1 MRKIISR
8 GTREENGEKGAR
20 AREREREREKGER
33 IIRNIVPVKSVVYG
47 NINDNCRRDGNK
59 RR

>member
-20 AREREREREKGER
+20 ARERKREKGER
-33 IIRNIVPVKSVVYG
+33 IIRNIVPVTSVVYG
-47 NINDNCRRDGNK
+47 NK